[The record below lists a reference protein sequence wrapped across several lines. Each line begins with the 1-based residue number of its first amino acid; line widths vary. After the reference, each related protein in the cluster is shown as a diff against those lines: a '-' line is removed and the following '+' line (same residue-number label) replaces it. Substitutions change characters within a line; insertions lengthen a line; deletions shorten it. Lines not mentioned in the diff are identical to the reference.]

1 MNTPQILLW
10 SFPIGLS
17 LHVFEE
23 FGFPGGFRQ
32 WIKTYNPRK
41 LKSNTIYFIEN
52 AAGILA
58 VSIIALKAND
68 ILGYRIYLYCVAG
81 MAGNAASHIRG
92 TIKRSNIVPALFP
105 ACYCSCPSSLS
116 AIGIFLAQ
124 AKWIWLPPQFA
135 FVSAFSLDSI
145 FLVWILEKRIAR
157 KYDHDA

>member
-1 MNTPQILLW
+1 MNTAQILLW

-52 AAGILA
+52 AAGIVA
-58 VSIIALKAND
+58 VCIIALKAND

-81 MAGNAASHIRG
+81 MAGNAASHLRG
-92 TIKRSNIVPALFP
+92 TIQKKQYCPGTVSSVLLLLPLFVISYWYFLG
-105 ACYCSCPSSLS
+105 AGKVDLAS
-116 AIGIFLAQ
+116 ATVCLGAGTFIGFYIFGVD
-124 AKWIWLPPQFA
+124 IR
-135 FVSAFSLDSI
+135 
-145 FLVWILEKRIAR
+145 EKDRN
-157 KYDHDA
+157 KV